1 MLDQF
6 SRGESREGMI
16 VFETMKMPVHCNKK
30 GGKDY
35 TKLEAKNNIFQRN

>member
-6 SRGESREGMI
+6 SRGERRERMI
-16 VFETMKMPVHCNKK
+16 AIETMKMQVHCNQK